1 MFLQT
6 FLARFKKGDVLS
18 VKAKLSVTPLSSKI
32 STSIC
37 RNNNNNNNNK
47 VDGRIIIII
56 IIKDNMLI
64 ANTRQQ
70 EK

>member
-1 MFLQT
+1 M
-6 FLARFKKGDVLS
+6 LS

-37 RNNNNNNNNK
+37 RNNNNNKK
-47 VDGRIIIII
+47 VDGRKIIIIIII

-64 ANTRQQ
+64 ANTGQQ